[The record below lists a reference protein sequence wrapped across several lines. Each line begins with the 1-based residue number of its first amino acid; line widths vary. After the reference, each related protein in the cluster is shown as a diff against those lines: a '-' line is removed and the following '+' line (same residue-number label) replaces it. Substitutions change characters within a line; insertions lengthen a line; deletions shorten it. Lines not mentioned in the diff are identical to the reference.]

1 MIGRKCMI
9 SAMNASLI
17 NTITV
22 AYASRFGSTAKL
34 AEQLAVGLEAAGA
47 KARLMDVSA
56 GTTVGLNPLVILTAI
71 IWDRPLPLMRDW
83 IAANADLV
91 RQRTVACGVVCGS
104 AGVRENG
111 GMVYASQLAKRIG
124 RPDVFQFA
132 LSGEIPPRTK
142 MQGWEW
148 WALRAFAG
156 IMRKPQLFTIR
167 ADADKA
173 SVVGTQIGAK
183 LFT

>member
-1 MIGRKCMI
+1 MTG
-9 SAMNASLI
+9 SST

-34 AEQLAVGLEAAGA
+34 AEQLAAGLEVAGA
-47 KARLMDVSA
+47 NPQLMDVSRE
-56 GTTVGLNPLVILTAI
+56 TTVGLNALVILTAI
-71 IWDRPLPLMRDW
+71 IWDRPIPVMRDW
-83 IAANADLV
+83 IAANAKFV
-91 RQRTVACGVVCGS
+91 RERTVACGVVCGS

-111 GMVYASQLAKRIG
+111 GMVYARQLAKRIG

-142 MQGWEW
+142 MRDWEW
-148 WALRAFAG
+148 WALQVFAG
-156 IMRKPQLFTIR
+156 VMRKPQLFTIR
-167 ADADKA
+167 AGTGKA

-183 LFT
+183 LVR

>member
-1 MIGRKCMI
+1 MTP
-9 SAMNASLI
+9 SST

-34 AEQLAVGLEAAGA
+34 AEQLAFGLQAAGVNPH
-47 KARLMDVSA
+47 LMDVSRGA
-56 GTTVGLNPLVILTAI
+56 TMGLNPLVILTAI
-71 IWDRPLPLMRDW
+71 IWDRPIPVMRDW
-83 IAANADLV
+83 IAANAKVV
-91 RQRTVACGVVCGS
+91 RERTVACGVVCGS

-111 GMVYASQLAKRIG
+111 GMVYARQLASRIG

-132 LSGEIPPRTK
+132 LSGEIPPRPK
-142 MQGWEW
+142 MRGWEW

-167 ADADKA
+167 ADASKA
-173 SVVGTQIGAK
+173 SVVGTQIAAK
-183 LFT
+183 LFK